1 MLPTSRRLHT
11 ERDIL
16 RLLRTGARKRDALL
30 QLVAAPGQSTVSR
43 AAVVVSKQVAKR
55 ATVRNTLRRRVQA
68 ALPKLLAAT
77 LKPTDVLIRLSPA
90 SAAVPAK
97 ALLTSLTNLWPIHGV
112 PNSHSPQQRHR
123 PYPAIPARPLTRP

>member
-30 QLVAAPGQSTVSR
+30 QLVATPGQSTVSR

-55 ATVRNTLRRRVQA
+55 ATVRNLLRRRVQA
-68 ALPKLLAAT
+68 ALPKLLSAT
-77 LKPTDVLIRLSPA
+77 TQPTDVLIRLSPA
-90 SAAVPAK
+90 SAAAK
-97 ALLTSLTNLWPIHGV
+97 AKDLLTSLVNLWPHHGV
-112 PNSHSPQQRHR
+112 PNSYRPQQRHR
-123 PYPAIPARPLTRP
+123 PHPAVPARPFPRP